1 MSKSDDIL
9 KRIDSSD
16 RKIKEFGDI
25 LDSIASADDKRKM
38 LWKEIYQNAVTD
50 REAAHVL
57 YTQLYM
63 TMTGGSTE
71 HSTLGPMLVRYLER
85 MGKSNEQL
93 IKLADMISASEK
105 GERLTP
111 DEMFDAIGG

>member
-1 MSKSDDIL
+1 MSQSDDLL
-9 KRIDSSD
+9 KRIESSNS
-16 RKIKEFGDI
+16 KVKEFGDI
-25 LDSIASADDKRKM
+25 LDSIATADDKKKM

-63 TMTGGSTE
+63 SMSGASTE
-71 HSTLGPMLVRYLER
+71 HAALGPMLVRYLER
-85 MGKSNEQL
+85 MGKSNDQL

-105 GERLTP
+105 GEKLTP